1 MWISSL
7 MRESQEQ
14 TQILRQHHLGLQV
27 QAEVI
32 KTVVNQQQQQKDTG
46 KGPTVSDADDDQD
59 PDHLGF
65 LGGKNP
71 NTGPPIV
78 ATGRR
83 TGKRPRALKN
93 KEDPRKN

>member
-1 MWISSL
+1 M

-14 TQILRQHHLGLQV
+14 TQIIRQHHLGLQV

-32 KTVVNQQQQQKDTG
+32 KTVVNQQQQQQDTRT
-46 KGPTVSDADDDQD
+46 GPTVSDADDNQDQD
-59 PDHLGF
+59 RLDF
-65 LGGKNP
+65 LSGQNL

-78 ATGRR
+78 ATGKRSQ
-83 TGKRPRALKN
+83 KRPRALKN